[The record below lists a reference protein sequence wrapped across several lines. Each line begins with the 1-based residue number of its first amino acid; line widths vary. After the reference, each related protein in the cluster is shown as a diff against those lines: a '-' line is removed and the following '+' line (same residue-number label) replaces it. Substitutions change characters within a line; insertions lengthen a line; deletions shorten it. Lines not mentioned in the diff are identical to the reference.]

1 MLSMLLIKRLIMV
14 EKKNISS
21 NTESMDQ
28 RHTRSVPFV
37 SHFCTLSPLKSRQDE
52 DQARSEI
59 KNDRLFQFKT
69 FKVVFQWNQQLFTVH
84 AFVAGML
91 LPAVHCLCL
100 SKDICTYSKQCGTHQ
115 GQS

>member
-1 MLSMLLIKRLIMV
+1 MK
-14 EKKNISS
+14 
-21 NTESMDQ
+21 
-28 RHTRSVPFV
+28 
-37 SHFCTLSPLKSRQDE
+37 FCTLSPLKSRQDE

-59 KNDRLFQFKT
+59 ENDRLFQFKT